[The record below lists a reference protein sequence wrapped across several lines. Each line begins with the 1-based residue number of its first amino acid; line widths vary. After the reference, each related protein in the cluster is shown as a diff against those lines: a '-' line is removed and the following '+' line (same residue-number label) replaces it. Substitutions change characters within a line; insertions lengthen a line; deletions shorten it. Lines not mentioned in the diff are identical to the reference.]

1 MVIKRRARRIARGI
15 SARSVSQAWL
25 DSLSRFS
32 WSCRRRRRRVFVSG
46 SVFMPKLEVSRGS
59 SVLLLPPP
67 VFLVDLAEKHD
78 AISAE
83 AANENH

>member
-1 MVIKRRARRIARGI
+1 MFRKLGLTVSRVSRGRA
-15 SARSVSQAWL
+15 VS
-25 DSLSRFS
+25 SSSRF
-32 WSCRRRRRRVFVSG
+32 RSG

-78 AISAE
+78 AISAG